1 VEQFQCQSAAEN
13 LEKYLRKPLA
23 TLSGAGKLA
32 PDESTKDH
40 RGRGHQRACKPLP
53 RPEPQRRR

>member
-32 PDESTKDH
+32 PDESKKDH
-40 RGRGHQRACKPLP
+40 
-53 RPEPQRRR
+53 